1 MMKQTKFWV
10 ILFSVLFVLGCGGFL
25 LLRSGGHAGH
35 VAESRIDGAL
45 YKSIDLDAVT
55 VPYEIEIQTDYGE
68 NTIYVEHGKIS
79 VTHADC
85 PDQICVKQGA
95 IQSSAVPIAC
105 VPHHLSI
112 EIGGEP

>member
-35 VAESRIDGAL
+35 MAEIRIDGAL

-95 IQSSAVPIAC
+95 IQSSTVPIAC

>member
-10 ILFSVLFVLGCGGFL
+10 ILFSVLFVLGCGGFF

-35 VAESRIDGAL
+35 VAEIRIDGAL